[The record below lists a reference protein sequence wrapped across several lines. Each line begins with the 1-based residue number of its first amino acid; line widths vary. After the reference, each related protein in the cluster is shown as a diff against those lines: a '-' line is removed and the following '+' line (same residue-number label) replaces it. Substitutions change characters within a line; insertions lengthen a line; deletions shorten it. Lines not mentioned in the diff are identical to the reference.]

1 MEWEAYT
8 QKKKKKHNHTF
19 TYEPMSRAKESSF
32 IGGDFEWDWI
42 MCFFVGLWWVS
53 KYRDIHSTCT
63 AGHTKSGLDMM
74 YSPRDCWRR
83 VVIIRPLNGIMGGLI
98 L

>member
-1 MEWEAYT
+1 MVGVGGIY
-8 QKKKKKHNHTF
+8 KKKKTQSHV
-19 TYEPMSRAKESSF
+19 YVRAHVKGKRVVF
-32 IGGDFEWDWI
+32 YRGDFEWDLI

-53 KYRDIHSTCT
+53 KYRGIHSTCT